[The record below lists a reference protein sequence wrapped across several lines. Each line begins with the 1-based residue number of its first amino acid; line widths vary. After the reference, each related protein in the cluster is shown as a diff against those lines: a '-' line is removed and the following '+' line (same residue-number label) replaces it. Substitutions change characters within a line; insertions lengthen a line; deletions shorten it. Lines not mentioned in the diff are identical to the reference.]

1 LRSSQKPLIHITL
14 EPIIK
19 FRSLSLSIK
28 GFNKNEDKIN
38 MNKKTIP
45 HEFGI
50 GAEVSKSRFFRLP
63 NIL

>member
-1 LRSSQKPLIHITL
+1 
-14 EPIIK
+14 
-19 FRSLSLSIK
+19 LSIK

-38 MNKKTIP
+38 MNKKTTP